1 MCGRY
6 TLRSSP
12 QAVAKAFQLSDVP
25 DFSPRY
31 NIAPTQQV
39 LTIRQRDGARQASFM
54 HWGLIPS
61 WADDPSIGNRMI
73 NARAES
79 VADKPSF
86 RSAFKRGRC
95 LIVADGFYEWQKTG
109 NAKQPFYIRLKQ
121 ERPFAFA
128 GLAEYWH
135 RGEQTIDSCTIITT
149 DANELMAD
157 IHNRMPV
164 ILAPEDYDQWL
175 DPQVQ
180 DKEKLLTLLRPYPAD
195 ELTAHP
201 VSTLVNSP
209 RNENPACIEP
219 LGPAA

>member
-25 DFSPRY
+25 DFSPRD
-31 NIAPTQQV
+31 NIAHTQQ
-39 LTIRQRDGARQASFM
+39 LLAIRQRDGSSEAPFL
-54 HWGLIPS
+54 HWGLVPS

-109 NAKQPFYIRLKQ
+109 KAKQPFYIRLKQ
-121 ERPFAFA
+121 DHPFAFD
-128 GLAEYWH
+128 GLAEHWH

-149 DANELMAD
+149 DANELMAP
-157 IHNRMPV
+157 IHDRMPV
-164 ILAPEDYDQWL
+164 ILAPEDYDRWL
-175 DPQVQ
+175 DPQFQ
-180 DKEKLLTLLRPYPAD
+180 DKEKLLGLLRPFPAD
-195 ELTAHP
+195 RLQAIP

-209 RNENPACIEP
+209 RNENPACVER
-219 LGPAA
+219 LA